1 MLDFLRT
8 SYTNNNTK
16 TLKDIVID
24 SLIVA
29 AIVFV
34 ASLPSEHMPNAFDI
48 YTAIK
53 AFLYTFVIQIAAEKG
68 IKPYIA
74 KRSRNNDEVE
84 KT

>member
-8 SYTNNNTK
+8 SYTNGNTK

-34 ASLPSEHMPNAFDI
+34 ASLPSEHMPNVVEMYI
-48 YTAIK
+48 AIK
-53 AFLYTFVIQIAAEKG
+53 AFLYTFLIQFAVEKG

-74 KRSRNNDEVE
+74 KRDRNNNEVE
-84 KT
+84 KS

>member
-8 SYTNNNTK
+8 SYTNGNTK

-34 ASLPSEHMPNAFDI
+34 ASLPSEHMPSAVEMYI
-48 YTAIK
+48 AIK
-53 AFLYTFVIQIAAEKG
+53 AFLYTFLIQFAVEKG

-74 KRSRNNDEVE
+74 KRSNNNGEVE